1 MKKWTNKIKNSYNN
15 LMNNTKLGYYL
26 RKTVSPKNTYLLFIV
41 FGSLVLL
48 GSYVSYAL
56 FTVAQEK
63 DKAFNIVVGNLVSN
77 IRSDDFDENHTIY
90 VEADSSK
97 MATITIEN
105 TNAVKAKY
113 NLNYVVY
120 NDEDQVANDTVE
132 VKYLEVSKDK
142 PNENGQYTIDK
153 ASSNNNQKEITV
165 MLTNTSDSDKK
176 VTFDS
181 QVGLST
187 ATLNN
192 NENVK
197 IINKE
202 FKYTYDAYASS
213 LNTTA
218 IPYKEEQV
226 HSKEYQIQYLSNRDE
241 NLFVRLSKDTV
252 YMDISETLD
261 SQNVTIDYKSS
272 FSSGQSTGYEIY
284 VEHPQTMYSLEGNS
298 DHTDK
303 IYGQDNL
310 VTIPTIFSFDFQNG
324 SILSEGDFDYNNV
337 DISDG
342 KNTYPFLLV
351 GTVKD
356 QTKTINGQKV
366 TIGFYGYYKKTN
378 KTTGYTHYTY
388 DSNHFS
394 VVDDQGEY
402 QMPGFTLYTY
412 DKTKFKSEIEKY
424 KEKIYNYDPAN
435 YDVEEYIEKI
445 NKAIALY
452 NTREVTQEQLD
463 AAIEELAK
471 EPDKINLFDYQE
483 FYKNKTTAS
492 GSTNDHL
499 VYTLKPNTQYKVTSN
514 VPYQN
519 NKAVF
524 FIKSGG
530 SYTIP
535 YTETEGFGKDHSRTV
550 TTDSNGNLFI
560 AIRNEKADIKPV
572 AIVQFE
578 DGTYWIRLIEV
589 K

>member
-26 RKTVSPKNTYLLFIV
+26 RKTVSPKNTYLLFII

-63 DKAFNIVVGNLVSN
+63 DRAFNIVVGNLVSN
-77 IRSDDFDENHTIY
+77 IRSNDFDENHTIY

-218 IPYKEEQV
+218 IPYQEGSTEAEEYKVSYKSNEDQSLYIKV
-226 HSKEYQIQYLSNRDE
+226 SKN
-241 NLFVRLSKDTV
+241 KV
-252 YMDISETLD
+252 YMDVSETLD
-261 SQNVTIDYKSS
+261 SQDVKVSYKSA
-272 FSSGQSTGYEIY
+272 FDGTTQ
-284 VEHPQTMYSLEGNS
+284 VEHPQSENSLA
-298 DHTDK
+298 TDTT
-303 IYGQDNL
+303 IFDQSNL
-310 VTIPTIFSFDFQNG
+310 VTIDDVFTFPTQTGKFVTTG
-324 SILSEGDFDYNNV
+324 AFDYEANNGQ
-337 DISDG
+337 ITG
-342 KNTYPFLLV
+342 TYPFVLT

-356 QTKTINGQKV
+356 QTKTINAQKV
-366 TIGFYGYYKKTN
+366 NIGFYGYYEDTSN
-378 KTTGYTHYTY
+378 GQASFY
-388 DSNHFS
+388 DANHFS
-394 VVDDQGEY
+394 IQDENANYV
-402 QMPGFTLYTY
+402 MPGFTLYTY

-424 KEKIYNYDPAN
+424 KEKIYNYDPFD
-435 YDVEEYIEKI
+435 YDIDGYIEKI
-445 NKAIALY
+445 NQAIALY

-530 SYTIP
+530 SYTTP

-572 AIVQFE
+572 AIDQFE